1 MDNSS
6 NKLISVQICTYN
18 RANLIKEAIQSVLD
32 QTYENFEIIII
43 DDASTDNTEEVVKS
57 FFDSRIKYFKNEK
70 NLGIAKSRNLAVQK
84 CSGEYIAILDSDDFW
99 NDSKKLEKQIHFL
112 ENNSLVGII
121 GTQAFK
127 INLKGN
133 IVGKLKKE
141 LKDKDIRKKILLT
154 NQFVNS
160 SVLIRKRVIEEFGGY
175 DENLSG
181 IEDYDL
187 FLKIGQKY
195 QFQNLASF
203 STSYRIGNESYSSNR
218 KKIAQYHSQ
227 LIRKNQKNYP
237 NYTRALFKSYLRLIR
252 AIF

>member
-32 QTYENFEIIII
+32 QTYENFEIVII

-57 FFDSRIKYFKNEK
+57 FSDSRIKYFKNEK
-70 NLGIAKSRNLAVQK
+70 NLGIAKNRNIAVQRS
-84 CSGEYIAILDSDDFW
+84 SGKYIAILDSDDLW
-99 NDSKKLEKQIHFL
+99 NDSKKLEKQIRFL
-112 ENNSLVGII
+112 EENLSVGVI
-121 GTQAFK
+121 GTQAYK
-127 INLKGN
+127 IDLKGN
-133 IVGKLKKE
+133 ILGKLKKE
-141 LKDKDIRKKILLT
+141 LTEKNIRKKILST

-160 SVLIRKRVIEEFGGY
+160 SVLIRKKIIEEFGGY
-175 DENLSG
+175 DESLSG

-203 STSYRIGNESYSSNR
+203 STSYRTGHESYSSNR
-218 KKIAQYHSQ
+218 KKIAQYHLQ
-227 LIRKNQKNYP
+227 LVQKNQKNYP
-237 NYTRALFKSYLRLIR
+237 NYIKALLKSYLRLFR
-252 AIF
+252 ATF